1 MVEVKVNNT
10 QTKEYENLEYLNY
23 IKTHTGSKEFQK
35 KVKVMSGEEI
45 SEVV

>member
-1 MVEVKVNNT
+1 MKVNPV
-10 QTKEYENLEYLNY
+10 QTTEYEDLEYINY

-45 SEVV
+45 SVVV